1 MIASISEILYVYKRK
16 NGAVGLSLKQKYCVS
31 DNEGHSSTQDVC
43 QLQLLTFEPII

>member
-1 MIASISEILYVYKRK
+1 MVQWNYPLTK
-16 NGAVGLSLKQKYCVS
+16 NIVS